1 MQKAGVDEKEKTGQR
16 VRKRLLNNLG
26 LKLVSVV
33 IAVVLWFG
41 VVIINNPKD
50 SRVFSNIPVTLVN
63 TELLDKE
70 GKVYEVLDNTDVV
83 RVTVEVPKDS
93 VNLLR
98 SSDIVAEADVS
109 MLTAVNTVAI
119 TCKVLNEDVNVIDIS
134 CNHDVVRLNVEDKA
148 TRWISVNY
156 GTTGEVAEGYMV
168 ADVTKEITRIEVSGP
183 ESVVDQISYA
193 GGEIDVTGA
202 TTNQTANMKPQ
213 LYDAEGNVLDSS
225 RVTMKNSSP
234 IHVEAIILATKEVPI
249 ELKVTGTPA
258 PGYLATG
265 GVECEPS
272 KVLICGTLSALA
284 EVSKIAIPEK
294 QLDITGA
301 TGNVVNIIPLKEY
314 LPADVD
320 LADSGFNG
328 EITATVRIEA
338 EKERIL
344 SIPAANIT
352 VLGMPAD
359 IQWETTGGQ
368 NTYELKVAG
377 LNLAVASV
385 DGNRLQGTVDV
396 GAWMQSQGIT
406 ALSAG
411 TYQIPVE
418 FTLPKNVNQTA
429 EVFMSIT
436 ILETEE
442 EE

>member
-16 VRKRLLNNLG
+16 VRKKLLNNLG

-156 GTTGEVAEGYMV
+156 GTSGEVAEGYMV
-168 ADVTKEITRIEVSGP
+168 ADVTNVTRIKVSGP
-183 ESVVDQISYA
+183 KSVVDQISYA

-225 RVTMKNSSP
+225 RVTMENASS
-234 IHVEAIILATKEVPI
+234 IFVEAIILATKEVPI

-265 GVECEPS
+265 RVECEPS
-272 KVLICGTLSALA
+272 RVLICGTLSALA
-284 EVSKIAIPEK
+284 EVSKIVIPEK
-294 QLDITGA
+294 ELDITDA
-301 TGNVVNIIPLKEY
+301 TGNVVNFIPLNKY
-314 LPADVD
+314 LPTDVK

-338 EKERIL
+338 EKERTL

-368 NTYELKVAG
+368 STYELKVAG
-377 LNLAVASV
+377 LNLAVVSV

-418 FTLPKNVNQTA
+418 FALPKNVNQTA
-429 EVFMSIT
+429 EVLMSIT